1 MLRTMIPLIAAGG
14 FFLLDA
20 PQAAAHPEVRNLH
33 HAAPYY
39 RVDHRRAD
47 RMPRWLKRNKPFV
60 RWYRHSGFRHDR
72 WLSWND
78 LFRIFRWQRAGVT
91 RYYPWAPHHGLQG
104 PRRMKGDAYRGPRG
118 LRRGHRH

>member
-1 MLRTMIPLIAAGG
+1 MLRMIIPLIAAGG

-20 PQAAAHPEVRNLH
+20 PQAAAHQEVRNLH
-33 HAAPYY
+33 HAAPYH

-72 WLSWND
+72 WLSWNE
-78 LFRIFRWQRAGVT
+78 LFRIYRWQRAGVT
-91 RYYPWAPHHGLQG
+91 RYYRWSPYYGVH
-104 PRRMKGDAYRGPRG
+104 PRRLPRG
-118 LRRGHRH
+118 FGREHRH